1 LYYTLRYSAHKPKL
15 IKKEHCLRHMIAW
28 MPILIG
34 AALLAGWAR
43 AASDPIIFTF
53 NKEPHGT
60 WYIDL
65 PDYPGPKGN
74 LAMVAGA
81 DDMLDFLA
89 KGKSRVV
96 VAMSE
101 QPFNGALALHRVK
114 VGEPGGGAY
123 YKPDNHV
130 IQSVW
135 LCDVTLFALGKFPEH
150 IYFRA
155 VE

>member
-1 LYYTLRYSAHKPKL
+1 MQL
-15 IKKEHCLRHMIAW
+15 I
-28 MPILIG
+28 IG
-34 AALLAGWAR
+34 TALLAVVAGMNPTTT
-43 AASDPIIFTF
+43 DTVVFTF

-81 DDMLDFLA
+81 DDMLDYLA
-89 KGKSRVV
+89 KGKNRVAV
-96 VAMSE
+96 EMSE
-101 QPFNGALALHRVK
+101 QPFKGAQALERTK

-123 YKPDNHV
+123 YKPVNHA

-135 LCDVTLFALGKFPEH
+135 LCDVTLFALGKFPEK
-150 IYFRA
+150 IFFRA

>member
-1 LYYTLRYSAHKPKL
+1 
-15 IKKEHCLRHMIAW
+15 M
-28 MPILIG
+28 
-34 AALLAGWAR
+34 AALTSHNNP
-43 AASDPIIFTF
+43 AAKIVKFTF
-53 NKEPHGT
+53 NKEAHGT

-81 DDMLDFLA
+81 DDMLDYLA

-96 VAMSE
+96 VEMSE
-101 QPFNGALALHRVK
+101 KPFKGALALERTK

-123 YKPDNHV
+123 YKPVNHA
-130 IQSVW
+130 IESVW
-135 LCDVTLFALGKFPEH
+135 LCDVTLFALGKFPER

-155 VE
+155 VA

>member
-1 LYYTLRYSAHKPKL
+1 
-15 IKKEHCLRHMIAW
+15 MIGW
-28 MPILIG
+28 MPIVIG
-34 AALLAGWAR
+34 AALLTGWAR
-43 AASDPIIFTF
+43 TAFDPILFTF

-89 KGKSRVV
+89 KGKNQVHV
-96 VAMSE
+96 EMSE
-101 QPFNGALALHRVK
+101 QPFAGALALHRVK

-123 YKPDNHV
+123 YKPENHA
-130 IQSVW
+130 IESVW

>member
-1 LYYTLRYSAHKPKL
+1 MVGWKRTSEEPK
-15 IKKEHCLRHMIAW
+15 R
-28 MPILIG
+28 
-34 AALLAGWAR
+34 
-43 AASDPIIFTF
+43 FTF

-65 PDYPGPKGN
+65 PDYPGPKGD

-81 DDMLDFLA
+81 DDMLDYLA
-89 KGKSRVV
+89 KGKNRVV
-96 VAMSE
+96 VDMSE
-101 QPFNGALALHRVK
+101 KPFAGALAMKRTK

-123 YKPDNHV
+123 YKPVDHA

-135 LCDVTLFALGKFPEH
+135 LCDVTLFALGKFPEQ
-150 IYFRA
+150 IFFRA

>member
-1 LYYTLRYSAHKPKL
+1 MHLFV
-15 IKKEHCLRHMIAW
+15 
-28 MPILIG
+28 G
-34 AALLAGWAR
+34 VALLAALKNIPAGTVQ
-43 AASDPIIFTF
+43 FTF
-53 NKEPHGT
+53 YKEPHGT

-89 KGKSRVV
+89 NGKKRVLV
-96 VAMSE
+96 EMSE
-101 QPFNGALALHRVK
+101 QPFTGALEMQRTKL
-114 VGEPGGGAY
+114 GEPGGGAY
-123 YKPDNHV
+123 YKPVNHA

-135 LCDVTLFALGKFPEH
+135 LCDVTLFALGKFPEK

-155 VE
+155 VK

>member
-1 LYYTLRYSAHKPKL
+1 MIGILQL
-15 IKKEHCLRHMIAW
+15 I
-28 MPILIG
+28 IG
-34 AALLAGWAR
+34 AACLMAFAQTNN
-43 AASDPIIFTF
+43 SKTKIVTFTF
-53 NKEPHGT
+53 YKEPHGT

-81 DDMLDFLA
+81 DDMLDYLA
-89 KGKSRVV
+89 KGQKRVAV
-96 VAMSE
+96 LMSE
-101 QPFNGALALHRVK
+101 KPFAGALAMNRTKL
-114 VGEPGGGAY
+114 GEPGGGAY
-123 YKPDNHV
+123 YQPVNHA

-135 LCDVTLFALGKFPEH
+135 LCDVTLFALGKFPEQ

>member
-1 LYYTLRYSAHKPKL
+1 
-15 IKKEHCLRHMIAW
+15 M
-28 MPILIG
+28 
-34 AALLAGWAR
+34 LAVVAGDKTPQ
-43 AASDPIIFTF
+43 SGIVKFTF

-60 WYIDL
+60 WYIYL

-81 DDMLDFLA
+81 DDMLDYLA
-89 KGKSRVV
+89 KGKKQVIV
-96 VAMSE
+96 EMSE
-101 QPFNGALALHRVK
+101 KPFEGALALEQTK
-114 VGEPGGGAY
+114 LGEPGGGAY
-123 YKPDNHV
+123 YKPVNHA

-135 LCDVTLFALGKFPEH
+135 LCDVTLFALGKFPEQ

>member
-1 LYYTLRYSAHKPKL
+1 ML
-15 IKKEHCLRHMIAW
+15 
-28 MPILIG
+28 G
-34 AALLAGWAR
+34 AVLLAIWNKPATE
-43 AASDPIIFTF
+43 IVKFTF
-53 NKEPHGT
+53 NKEDHGT

-89 KGKSRVV
+89 KGKNRVV
-96 VAMSE
+96 VEMSE
-101 QPFNGALALHRVK
+101 QPFAGALELDRTK
-114 VGEPGGGAY
+114 LGEPGGGAY
-123 YKPDNHV
+123 YKPVNHP

-135 LCDVTLFALGKFPEH
+135 LCDVTLFALGKFPEK

-155 VE
+155 VQ

>member
-1 LYYTLRYSAHKPKL
+1 MIWIMQLMIGIGVALLTGW
-15 IKKEHCLRHMIAW
+15 KKSEDD
-28 MPILIG
+28 PILF
-34 AALLAGWAR
+34 
-43 AASDPIIFTF
+43 SFY
-53 NKEPHGT
+53 KEPHGT

-65 PDYPGPKGN
+65 PSYPGPKGN

-89 KGKSRVV
+89 KGKARVKV
-96 VAMSE
+96 EMSE
-101 QPFNGALALHRVK
+101 KPFPGALAMERTKLAD
-114 VGEPGGGAY
+114 PGGGAY
-123 YKPDNHV
+123 YKPINHA

-135 LCDVTLFALGKFPEH
+135 LCDVTLFALGKFPDK

>member
-1 LYYTLRYSAHKPKL
+1 
-15 IKKEHCLRHMIAW
+15 MITFV
-28 MPILIG
+28 LG
-34 AALLAGWAR
+34 ATFLAGWNR
-43 AASDPIIFTF
+43 TTTDPVKFTF
-53 NKEPHGT
+53 NKEAHGT

-89 KGKSRVV
+89 KGKNRVV
-96 VAMSE
+96 VEMSE
-101 QPFNGALALHRVK
+101 QPFAGALTMDRVK

-123 YKPDNHV
+123 YKPVNHS

-135 LCDVTLFALGKFPEH
+135 LCDVTLFALGKFPKH

>member
-1 LYYTLRYSAHKPKL
+1 
-15 IKKEHCLRHMIAW
+15 MIW
-28 MPILIG
+28 IIQLVIG
-34 AALLAGWAR
+34 AAVLAGWSRTPAE
-43 AASDPIIFTF
+43 PIKFTF

-81 DDMLDFLA
+81 DDMLDYLA
-89 KGKSRVV
+89 KGKNRVV
-96 VAMSE
+96 VEMSE
-101 QPFNGALALHRVK
+101 QPFKGALALERTK
-114 VGEPGGGAY
+114 LGEPGGGAY
-123 YKPDNHV
+123 YKPVDHA

-135 LCDVTLFALGKFPEH
+135 LCDVTLFALGKFPEK

-155 VE
+155 VA

>member
-1 LYYTLRYSAHKPKL
+1 MVWNKASA
-15 IKKEHCLRHMIAW
+15 
-28 MPILIG
+28 
-34 AALLAGWAR
+34 
-43 AASDPIIFTF
+43 DTTIFTF
-53 NKEPHGT
+53 YKESHGT

-81 DDMLDFLA
+81 DDMLDYLA
-89 KGKSRVV
+89 KGGNRVTV
-96 VAMSE
+96 EMSE
-101 QPFNGALALHRVK
+101 QPFSGALAMEQTRL
-114 VGEPGGGAY
+114 GEPGGGAY
-123 YKPDNHV
+123 YKPRNHS

-135 LCDVTLFALGKFPEH
+135 LCDVTLFALGKFPEK

>member
-1 LYYTLRYSAHKPKL
+1 
-15 IKKEHCLRHMIAW
+15 MIW
-28 MPILIG
+28 TIQLLLGVM
-34 AALLAGWAR
+34 LLAIWNK
-43 AASDPIIFTF
+43 PTTEIIKFTF
-53 NKEPHGT
+53 NKEAHGT

-89 KGKSRVV
+89 KGKNRVELE
-96 VAMSE
+96 MSE
-101 QPFNGALALHRVK
+101 QPFEGALELDRTK
-114 VGEPGGGAY
+114 LGEPGGGAY
-123 YKPDNHV
+123 YKPVNHA

-135 LCDVTLFALGKFPEH
+135 LCDVTLFALGKFPEK

-155 VE
+155 VK

>member
-1 LYYTLRYSAHKPKL
+1 
-15 IKKEHCLRHMIAW
+15 M
-28 MPILIG
+28 G
-34 AALLAGWAR
+34 AALIAGVSQSPAKTVK
-43 AASDPIIFTF
+43 FTF
-53 NKEPHGT
+53 NKESHGT

-89 KGKSRVV
+89 KGKKRVV
-96 VAMSE
+96 VEMSE
-101 QPFNGALALHRVK
+101 QPFEGALALDRTK

-123 YKPDNHV
+123 YKPVNHA

-135 LCDVTLFALGKFPEH
+135 LCDVTLYALGKFPEH

-155 VE
+155 ID

>member
-1 LYYTLRYSAHKPKL
+1 
-15 IKKEHCLRHMIAW
+15 M
-28 MPILIG
+28 
-34 AALLAGWAR
+34 LAGWNQT
-43 AASDPIIFTF
+43 AADPIKFTF
-53 NKEPHGT
+53 NKESHGT

-89 KGKSRVV
+89 KGKNRVV
-96 VAMSE
+96 VEMSE
-101 QPFNGALALHRVK
+101 HSFKGALALERTK
-114 VGEPGGGAY
+114 LGEPGGGAY
-123 YKPDNHV
+123 YKPVNHS

-135 LCDVTLFALGKFPEH
+135 LCDVTLFALGKFPEK
-150 IYFRA
+150 IFFRA

>member
-1 LYYTLRYSAHKPKL
+1 MVWTLQL
-15 IKKEHCLRHMIAW
+15 
-28 MPILIG
+28 LIG
-34 AALLAGWAR
+34 MIFMAVGNNTSA
-43 AASDPIIFTF
+43 DTIKFTF
-53 NKEPHGT
+53 YKEPHGT

-81 DDMLDFLA
+81 DDMLDYLA
-89 KGKSRVV
+89 KGKNRVV
-96 VAMSE
+96 VEMSE
-101 QPFNGALALHRVK
+101 HPFKGALALERTK

-123 YKPDNHV
+123 YKPVKHA

-135 LCDVTLFALGKFPEH
+135 LCDVTLFALGKFPEK

-155 VE
+155 VP